1 MQVAETNT
9 AVREETVR
17 VFFAIWPDA
26 AAQRQ
31 LAELAERLEAD
42 CDGRKVRAENI
53 HLTLVFLG
61 EVSINRLDALCQ
73 AANEVQG
80 TGVRAFDFAVEEV
93 RYWKH
98 NRIAYAGTA
107 KVPQGL
113 LDLVNALQS
122 ALSAAGFTFDQQAS
136 YVPHITLVRKARC
149 PAPSIELRTG
159 LPELT
164 QPIVWPVREWVLVK
178 SGQANGRSGY
188 TPIGRWPLAPGMTSQ
203 R

>member
-1 MQVAETNT
+1 MMLATEMNP

-17 VFFAIWPDA
+17 VFFAIWPDE
-26 AAQRQ
+26 AAQKR
-31 LAELAERLEAD
+31 LAELAERLEAV
-42 CDGRKVRAENI
+42 CDGRKARVENI

-61 EVSINRLDALCQ
+61 EVSVDRLDALCQ
-73 AANEVQG
+73 VANKVRDAGVQ
-80 TGVRAFDFAVEEV
+80 TFDFAIEEV
-93 RYWKH
+93 HYWKH
-98 NRIAYAGTA
+98 NRIAYAGAA

-122 ALSAAGFTFDQQAS
+122 ALFAAGFAFDRQA

-159 LPELT
+159 LPELA

-178 SGQANGRSGY
+178 SGQASGRSGY
-188 TPIGRWPLAPGMTSQ
+188 TPIGRWPLAG
-203 R
+203 

>member
-1 MQVAETNT
+1 MRVAETNA
-9 AVREETVR
+9 AVREETAR
-17 VFFAIWPDA
+17 FFFAIWPDA
-26 AAQRQ
+26 AAQKR
-31 LAELAERLEAD
+31 LAELAEQLEAV
-42 CDGRKVRAENI
+42 CDGRKVRVENI

-61 EVSINRLDALCQ
+61 EVSVDRLDALCQ
-73 AANEVQG
+73 TANEVRG
-80 TGVRAFDFAVEEV
+80 AGVQTFDFAVEEV

-122 ALSAAGFTFDQQAS
+122 ALSAAEFLFDQQAS

-149 PAPSIELRTG
+149 PTPSLELRTG
-159 LPELT
+159 LPELA
-164 QPIVWPVREWVLVK
+164 QPIVWPVREWVAVK

-188 TPIGRWPLAPGMTSQ
+188 APIGRWPLAG
-203 R
+203 

>member
-1 MQVAETNT
+1 MQATETNA

-26 AAQRQ
+26 AAQKR
-31 LAELAERLEAD
+31 LAELAEQLEAV

-61 EVSINRLDALCQ
+61 EVSVNRLDALCQ
-73 AANEVQG
+73 VANEVRG
-80 TGVRAFDFAVEEV
+80 AGVQTFDFAIEEV
-93 RYWKH
+93 HYWKH

-113 LDLVNALQS
+113 LDLVSALQS
-122 ALSAAGFTFDQQAS
+122 ALSAAGFAFDQQAS

-149 PAPSIELRTG
+149 PAPSIKLGTG
-159 LPELT
+159 LPELA
-164 QPIVWPVREWVLVK
+164 QPVVWPVREWVLVK

-188 TPIGRWPLAPGMTSQ
+188 TPIGRWPLAG
-203 R
+203 

>member
-1 MQVAETNT
+1 MRATETHT
-9 AVREETVR
+9 AVAEETVR

-26 AAQRQ
+26 AAQKQ
-31 LAELAERLEAD
+31 LVELAERLEAV
-42 CDGRKVRAENI
+42 CDGRKARAENI

-73 AANEVQG
+73 VANEVQG
-80 TGVRAFDFAVEEV
+80 AGVRAFDFAVEEV
-93 RYWKH
+93 HYWKH

-113 LDLVNALQS
+113 LDLVSALQRT
-122 ALSAAGFTFDQQAS
+122 LFAGGFAFDRQA

-149 PAPSIELRTG
+149 SAHSTEIRTG

-188 TPIGRWPLAPGMTSQ
+188 TPIGRWPLAG
-203 R
+203 

>member
-1 MQVAETNT
+1 MQATETNT

-26 AAQRQ
+26 AAQKRLTK
-31 LAELAERLEAD
+31 LAEQLEAV

-61 EVSINRLDALCQ
+61 EVSVNRLDALCQ
-73 AANEVQG
+73 VANEVRG
-80 TGVRAFDFAVEEV
+80 AGVQTFDFAIEEV
-93 RYWKH
+93 HYWKH

-113 LDLVNALQS
+113 LDLANALQS
-122 ALSAAGFTFDQQAS
+122 ALFAGGFAFDRQA

-149 PAPSIELRTG
+149 SA
-159 LPELT
+159 LPELA

-188 TPIGRWPLAPGMTSQ
+188 TPIGRWPLAG
-203 R
+203 

>member
-1 MQVAETNT
+1 MNT
-9 AVREETVR
+9 AVKEETVR

-26 AAQRQ
+26 AAQKQ
-31 LAELAERLEAD
+31 LTELAERLEAV
-42 CDGRKVRAENI
+42 CDGRKARVENI

-61 EVSINRLDALCQ
+61 EVSVDRLDALCHV
-73 AANEVQG
+73 ANKVRDADVQ
-80 TGVRAFDFAVEEV
+80 AFDFAIEEV
-93 RYWKH
+93 HYWKH
-98 NRIAYAGTA
+98 NRIAYAGAA

-122 ALSAAGFTFDQQAS
+122 ALFAAGFAFDRQA

-159 LPELT
+159 LPELA

-188 TPIGRWPLAPGMTSQ
+188 TPLGRWPLAG
-203 R
+203 

>member
-1 MQVAETNT
+1 MQIAEPNT

-26 AAQRQ
+26 AAQKR
-31 LAELAERLEAD
+31 LAELAERLETV

-61 EVSINRLDALCQ
+61 EVNVNRLDALCQ
-73 AANEVQG
+73 AASEAQG
-80 TGVRAFDFAVEEV
+80 AGVRAFNFAVEEV
-93 RYWKH
+93 SYWKH

-107 KVPQGL
+107 KAPQGL
-113 LDLVNALQS
+113 LDLVDALQS
-122 ALSAAGFTFDQQAS
+122 ALSAAGFAFDRQAS
-136 YVPHITLVRKARC
+136 YIPHITLVRKARC
-149 PAPSIELRTG
+149 PD
-159 LPELT
+159 LPELA

-188 TPIGRWPLAPGMTSQ
+188 TPICCWPLAG
-203 R
+203 

>member
-1 MQVAETNT
+1 MNT
-9 AVREETVR
+9 AVKEETVR

-26 AAQRQ
+26 AAQKQ
-31 LAELAERLEAD
+31 LAELAERLEAV
-42 CDGRKVRAENI
+42 CDGRKARVENI

-61 EVSINRLDALCQ
+61 EVSVDRLDALCHV
-73 AANEVQG
+73 ANKVRDAGVQ
-80 TGVRAFDFAVEEV
+80 AFDFAVEEV
-93 RYWKH
+93 HYWKH

-113 LDLVNALQS
+113 LDLANALQS
-122 ALSAAGFTFDQQAS
+122 ALFAAGFAFDRQA

-149 PAPSIELRTG
+149 QA
-159 LPELT
+159 LPELA

-188 TPIGRWPLAPGMTSQ
+188 TPIGRWPLT
-203 R
+203 